1 MKQQGFN
8 LIELMIVLS
17 IVGVLLAYAIP
28 SYIDHLTRT
37 RRLVAETALMRTAGH
52 LEAYFAEHHSYE
64 GASLEGLKLPESVA
78 DNHYRVVIQVATA
91 TRFKLAALPQEIQA
105 RNDAR
110 CGSLILNSRGE
121 KRISGYG
128 NLNECW

>member
-1 MKQQGFN
+1 MKQRGFN

-37 RRLVAETALMRTAGH
+37 RRLTAETALMKMAGH
-52 LEAYFAEHHSYE
+52 METYFAEHNSYE
-64 GASLEGLKLPESVA
+64 GATFDSLQLQEFVA
-78 DNHYRVVIQVATA
+78 ENHYRLIIQEATTA
-91 TRFKLAALPQEIQA
+91 HFKIAAQPQDIQA
-105 RNDAR
+105 KNDAR
-110 CGSLILNSRGE
+110 CGSLVLYSSGE
-121 KRISGYG
+121 KHIGGYG

>member
-37 RRLVAETALMRTAGH
+37 RRLAAETELMRTAGH